1 MTATLRTLLTLAWR
15 TDRRAFLAMAVF
27 LALGAVSQGLVGV
40 FLRALTDTATA
51 GHGAQASL
59 WGLAAGAALAT
70 GVALGRAELA
80 LMEELAERMGLSVQE
95 EILTLT
101 SGVPTIEHLERPA
114 YLDKLTTLRDESR
127 QLYFAVWALA
137 LVAEHAV
144 QIGLGVV
151 LMAAVHPL
159 VTLLLGGAV
168 LPSLLVRGR
177 AARHVD
183 AATER
188 TAETARLEQHLSESV
203 TTPRTAK
210 EIRLSRAAPALEAM
224 AAHRWE
230 EVSAGSSRA
239 GVRAALL
246 TFAGS
251 GTFLAGYVSALGC
264 AAWLAAQ
271 GRATPGDV
279 VLVATVGVQLVTQA
293 SRLAFHV
300 GSVAAGLRAAARL
313 AWLRAYARTHT
324 PASAES
330 DDDAPHARAR
340 AATKGHTRERGRDH
354 SREHGR
360 DHGRDRA
367 AGGAEPPESF
377 AQGITLRNVSFTYP
391 GTTRPVL
398 RGIDLSL
405 PAGATVALVGSHGS
419 GKTTLVKLLCGLYQ
433 PSGGEILLDGVPLRD
448 VPAVRWRSRI
458 SAVFQDWVP
467 FELTA
472 AETVGIG
479 DLPRMDDRTAVDQAL
494 ERAGATEVVAGLP
507 RGLDTELG
515 DSFEGGMTLSG
526 GQGQRLALARASMR
540 EEPLLLVLDE
550 PTASL
555 DAPAESAVFAR
566 YAQAA
571 RRHRAAITLLITHRF
586 PTVRMADLIVVLDG
600 GRIAEQGGHGELMA
614 RQGRYAELHAIQ
626 RAAADG

>member
-15 TDRRAFLAMAVF
+15 TDRRAFLTLAAF

-51 GHGAQASL
+51 GHGARASL

-114 YLDKLTTLRDESR
+114 YLDKLAMLRDESR

-183 AATER
+183 AAAER

-210 EIRLSRAAPALEAM
+210 EIRISRAAPALEAM
-224 AAHRWE
+224 AARRWE
-230 EVSAGSSRA
+230 EVSAGLSR
-239 GVRAALL
+239 GEVRAALL

-264 AAWLAAQ
+264 TAWLVAQ
-271 GRATPGDV
+271 GRATAGDV
-279 VLVATVGVQLVTQA
+279 VLVATVGVQFVTQA
-293 SRLAFHV
+293 SRLAFHL

-313 AWLRAYARTHT
+313 AWLRAYARTHD
-324 PASAES
+324 PALAES
-330 DDDAPHARAR
+330 GDDAPRAMTR
-340 AATKGHTRERGRDH
+340 AAMI
-354 SREHGR
+354 
-360 DHGRDRA
+360 DHGRER
-367 AGGAEPPESF
+367 GGAEPPESF
-377 AQGITLRNVSFTYP
+377 AQGITLRNVTFTYP

-419 GKTTLVKLLCGLYQ
+419 GKTTLAKLLCGLYQ

-448 VPAVRWRSRI
+448 VPAVRWRRRI
-458 SAVFQDWVP
+458 SAVFQDRVP
-467 FELTA
+467 FELAA

-479 DLPRMDDRTAVDQAL
+479 DLPRMDDRAAVEQAL
-494 ERAGATEVVAGLP
+494 ERAGATETVAGLP

-515 DSFEGGMTLSG
+515 DSFEGGVTLSG
-526 GQGQRLALARASMR
+526 GQWQSLALARASMR
-540 EEPLLLVLDE
+540 EEPLLFVLDE

-600 GRIAEQGGHGELMA
+600 GRIAEQGAHGELMA
-614 RQGRYAELHAIQ
+614 RRGRYAELHAIQ

>member
-15 TDRRAFLAMAVF
+15 TDRRAFLTLAAF

-40 FLRALTDTATA
+40 FLRALTDAATA

-59 WGLAAGAALAT
+59 WGLAAGAALAA

-114 YLDKLTTLRDESR
+114 YLDKLAMLRDESR

-183 AATER
+183 AATGR
-188 TAETARLEQHLSESV
+188 TAETARLERHLSESV

-210 EIRLSRAAPALEAM
+210 EIRISRAAPALEAM

-230 EVSAGSSRA
+230 EVSAGLSRA

-271 GRATPGDV
+271 GRATAGDV
-279 VLVATVGVQLVTQA
+279 VLVATVGVQFVTQA
-293 SRLAFHV
+293 SRLVFHL

-313 AWLRAYARTHT
+313 AWLRAYARTHD
-324 PASAES
+324 PALAES
-330 DDDAPHARAR
+330 GDDAPRAGTR
-340 AATKGHTRERGRDH
+340 AAT
-354 SREHGR
+354 S
-360 DHGRDRA
+360 DHGCERVAR
-367 AGGAEPPESF
+367 GAEPPESF
-377 AQGITLRNVSFTYP
+377 ARGITLRNVTFTYP

-419 GKTTLVKLLCGLYQ
+419 GKTTLAKLLCGLYQ
-433 PSGGEILLDGVPLRD
+433 PSGGEILLDDVPLRD
-448 VPAVRWRSRI
+448 VPAVRWRRRI

-479 DLPRMDDRTAVDQAL
+479 DLPRMDDRPAVEQAL
-494 ERAGATEVVAGLP
+494 ARAGAADAVSDLP

-515 DSFEGGMTLSG
+515 DSFEGGVTLSG
-526 GQGQRLALARASMR
+526 GQWQSLALARASMR

-600 GRIAEQGGHGELMA
+600 GRIAEQGAHGELMA